1 MKMNFPV
8 EETVNNRMSTRTYQE
23 REISEIDKEKLM
35 TYAHALANPFG
46 VPVSF
51 QLLEAKGESNAHKLG
66 TYGVIKGTKT
76 FIGVTVPNDEFALE
90 AVGYEFEQLVLYATH
105 IGIGT
110 CWLAATF
117 NRDAFSTALKVKEGD
132 LFPAIS
138 PIGYP
143 AEKKSI
149 TESLFRKTM
158 KSNKRKGWDEIF
170 FKNDF
175 HTTLTERDA
184 GEYKF
189 PLEML
194 RLAPSAT
201 NAQPWRIVQRN
212 GCYHFYAKI
221 DSGSSEKNPI
231 AIQRV
236 DVGIGANHFHLSA
249 LEKKLQGK
257 FEKLAELDIIAPKN
271 LCYLFSWVTDKSRI

>member
-1 MKMNFPV
+1 MKLDFPI
-8 EETVNNRMSTRTYQE
+8 EETVNNRVSTRTYEE
-23 REISEIDKEKLM
+23 REISESDKEKLM
-35 TYAHALANPFG
+35 TYANALANPFG

-51 QLLEAKGESNAHKLG
+51 QLLETTGESNAQKLG

-76 FIGVTVPNDEFALE
+76 FMGVTVPNGEFALE

-105 IGIGT
+105 LGIGT

-143 AEKKSI
+143 AERKSL
-149 TESLFRKTM
+149 TESLFRKTL
-158 KSNKRKGWDEIF
+158 KSNQRKGWDELF

-175 HTTLTERDA
+175 QTPLTERDA
-184 GEYKF
+184 GAYKT

-201 NAQPWRIVQRN
+201 NSQPWRILQED

-221 DSGSSEKNPI
+221 NSDSSEKHPM

-236 DVGIGANHFHLSA
+236 DVGISANHFHLSA
-249 LEKKLQGK
+249 LEKKLAGR
-257 FEKLAELDIIAPKN
+257 FEKLIEHDRVAPKN
-271 LCYLFSWVTDKSRI
+271 LHYLFSWVTENE

>member
-1 MKMNFPV
+1 MKLDFPI
-8 EETVNNRMSTRTYQE
+8 EETVNNRISTRTYQE
-23 REISEIDKEKLM
+23 REISESHKEKLM
-35 TYAHALANPFG
+35 TYANALANPFG

-51 QLLEAKGESNAHKLG
+51 QLLEVKGESNAHKLG

-76 FIGVTVPNDEFALE
+76 FMGVTVPNDDFALE

-105 IGIGT
+105 LGIGT

-117 NRDAFSTALKVKEGD
+117 NRDAFSTALNVKEGD
-132 LFPAIS
+132 LFPVIS

-143 AEKKSI
+143 AEKKRL
-149 TESLFRKTM
+149 TESLFRTTL

-175 HTTLTERDA
+175 QTPLTERDA
-184 GEYKF
+184 GEYKI

-201 NAQPWRIVQRN
+201 NSQPWRIVQEN
-212 GCYHFYAKI
+212 GRYHFYAKI
-221 DSGSSEKNPI
+221 DADSSEKNPI

-249 LEKKLQGK
+249 LEKNLPGR
-257 FEKLAELDIIAPKN
+257 FEKLTDLDLVAPKN
-271 LCYLFSWVTDKSRI
+271 LRYLFSWVTENQ